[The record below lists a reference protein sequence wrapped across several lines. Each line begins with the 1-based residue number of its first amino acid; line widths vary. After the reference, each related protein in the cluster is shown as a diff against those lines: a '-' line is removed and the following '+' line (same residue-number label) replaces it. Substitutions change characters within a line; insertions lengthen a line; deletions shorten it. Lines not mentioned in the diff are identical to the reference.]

1 LKKNS
6 LISLLKVLFF
16 LGIGFFSIWWF
27 LHILS
32 SEEKKEILNAFSRAQ
47 YQWLAASMAVGL
59 IAHYIRALRWNMLI
73 LPLGYKPKIK
83 DTFAAV
89 AIGYIGNFIIPRFGE
104 IARCYS
110 LRKTSD
116 VPFTAAFGTVIVERI
131 IDMLIFMILFIVGL
145 YFFLSQLTDYAGG
158 FLSKFLMGFSSE
170 KIWILVLIA
179 ATGCV
184 ILCLLY
190 LFRKTLTTKKGIGK
204 LYKLFAKFKDGLL
217 SLTRIKHW
225 PLFIFYTLLIWVCYI
240 SMTWLCF
247 LAIEETA
254 ALSIK
259 AAFASVTF
267 GTVGIIVVQGGI
279 GVYPAIVSEVL
290 SLFGTP
296 VPVGY
301 AMGWLTWMSQ
311 TVLLILM
318 GLWAIAY
325 LFFIKGIKLNEIRKN
340 PEENTESK

>member
-1 LKKNS
+1 MKKKT
-6 LISLLKVLFF
+6 LIQTLKVLFF
-16 LGIGFFSIWWF
+16 LGIGIFSIWWF
-27 LHILS
+27 LHILNP
-32 SEEKKEILNAFSRAQ
+32 EEKKEILNAFARAK
-47 YQWLAASMAVGL
+47 YQWLFASMLVGL

-73 LPLGYKPKIK
+73 IPLGYHPKIK

-110 LRKTSD
+110 LRKTSN

-131 IDMLIFMILFIVGL
+131 IDMLVFILLFIVGL

-158 FLSKFLMGFSSE
+158 FLSKFLTGFSSD

-179 ATGCV
+179 SIGFIV
-184 ILCLLY
+184 LLFMY
-190 LFRKTLTTKKGIGK
+190 LFRKTLGNKKGIGK
-204 LYKLFAKFKDGLL
+204 VYQLFSKFKEGLL

-225 PLFIFYTLLIWVCYI
+225 PLFIFYTLFIWVCYI

-254 ALSIK
+254 VLSLK

-290 SLFGTP
+290 ALFGTTL
-296 VPVGY
+296 PVGY
-301 AMGWLTWMSQ
+301 AMGWLTWISQ

-318 GLWAIAY
+318 GLWAVAY
-325 LFFIKGIKLNEIRKN
+325 LVFIKGIKLNEIRKSQKEN
-340 PEENTESK
+340 PD